1 MSSRNYLFLAVWVAF
16 IIGTT
21 SFWIFKNNLPPSWDQ
36 ANYLEASEELRQSLV
51 DHGFF
56 NFINATTKILPAKAP
71 LIAILPVPLYII
83 IGSSPHVAL
92 ILNLIF
98 IAIFYIFFYKLVA
111 EIFDTKL
118 AVASAIPIST
128 MPLFYGLAR
137 YFYVEFGLMTLVVIW
152 MYLVLKT
159 KNLTDKNTLFLLGI
173 ISGLGIMMK
182 LHFLIFV
189 AGPAFVIFYE
199 SWKKMKRKL
208 FDYKKV
214 LILIIPA
221 LAISLPWYAR
231 NILTVLWKA
240 KRSAD
245 PKLLGDLYYGS
256 PLSIINL
263 YGSALDFINYV
274 VSSYWTLVLLILFV
288 VFVHKGK
295 KIKINY
301 FLISWFIIPFI
312 VFYLGPNKD
321 YRLMLPILPTVGI
334 LIAWFIQQIFPKKYL
349 LLLAILSVLPTL
361 IYLNT
366 GLFGAK
372 FITNKISFGP
382 LIFADKMI
390 GGYVQAPRN
399 ESWPIVNLL
408 KFLTTY
414 ASLPQKTVVL
424 ASEDEAFNI
433 NGLRYYAT
441 LNKLPLD
448 IKSAS
453 YFQKETSYQVIQT
466 TINQGDYL
474 VIKIGGKPG
483 PADLNRFNSL
493 ILQNL
498 DQKIWQELPNNIDL
512 PDGGKIKIWQKIS

>member
-1 MSSRNYLFLAVWVAF
+1 MSSRNHLFLAVWAVF

-21 SFWIFKNNLPPSWDQ
+21 TFWIFKNNLPPSWDE

-98 IAIFYIFFYKLVA
+98 IVIFYIFFYKLVA

-189 AGPAFVIFYE
+189 AGPALVIFYE
-199 SWKKMKRKL
+199 SWRKIKRKL

-214 LILIIPA
+214 LIFIIPA

-240 KRSAD
+240 KRSTD
-245 PKLLGDLYYGS
+245 PELLGDLYYGS

-274 VSSYWTLVLLILFV
+274 VSSYWTMVLLILFV
-288 VFVHKGK
+288 VFVHTRK
-295 KIKINY
+295 KIKIICSNIKAKIGIFSALA
-301 FLISWFIIPFI
+301 FLIAS
-312 VFYLGPNKD
+312 
-321 YRLMLPILPTVGI
+321 
-334 LIAWFIQQIFPKKYL
+334 
-349 LLLAILSVLPTL
+349 TL

-382 LIFADKMI
+382 LIFTNKMM

-414 ASLPQKTVVL
+414 TSLPQKTVIL

-433 NGLRYYAT
+433 NGLKYYAT

-474 VIKIGGKPG
+474 VMKIGGKPG

-498 DQKIWQELPNNIDL
+498 DQKIWQELTNNIDL
-512 PDGGKIKIWQKIS
+512 PDGSKIKIWQKIS